1 MRLLPRTKASPGF
14 RSDVLRKVRADS
26 HLPSRKGFTVAGRL
40 PFAYRM
46 AAAFAMAACV
56 VALVHVATLQH
67 AHRQREALRIE
78 RRQLAAELA
87 AVKESARTAEPVLV
101 FEDDKGTRVIVDLD
115 SAVQPA
121 SLRHFD

>member
-1 MRLLPRTKASPGF
+1 
-14 RSDVLRKVRADS
+14 
-26 HLPSRKGFTVAGRL
+26 
-40 PFAYRM
+40 
-46 AAAFAMAACV
+46 MAACV